1 MLKPFDFAH
10 HFAHYYAH
18 HFAHHFAHSPFD
30 CVTGE
35 QQSLVRRHLQH
46 RAMAA
51 GQVLLA
57 PGDAPAHLFVLI

>member
-1 MLKPFDFAH
+1 MRLRPFDCAH
-10 HFAHYYAH
+10 PPIRPS
-18 HFAHHFAHSPFD
+18 AHSPFD
-30 CVTGE
+30 CLTGE

-57 PGDAPAHLFVLI
+57 PGDAPAHLFLLIQGHVQQ